1 MPLGGDL
8 LWEKKANSP
17 SCRGTFL
24 PHFQLALQGIDR
36 GEHEPS
42 LAAAV
47 LYRRSLYEGAT
58 IDEG

>member
-24 PHFQLALQGIDR
+24 PHFQLILQALIV
-36 GEHEPS
+36 ESTNPHLPLLCS
-42 LAAAV
+42 
-47 LYRRSLYEGAT
+47 
-58 IDEG
+58 IDEAYTKE